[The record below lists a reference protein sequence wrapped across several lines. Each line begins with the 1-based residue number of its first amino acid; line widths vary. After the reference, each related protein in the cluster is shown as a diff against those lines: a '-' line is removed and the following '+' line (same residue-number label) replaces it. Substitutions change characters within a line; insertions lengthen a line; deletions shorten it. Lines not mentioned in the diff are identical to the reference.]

1 MAKHCAALSL
11 TRRIVAGAVVAGM
24 IAMPALA
31 RDSDGLAA
39 AFYDGRTLRQTTID
53 ANGAQTP
60 FPGGDRQTPLGSL
73 WKLFV
78 YAYVVD
84 NGLSASPYVCRGSDP
99 DEVFCCQPGARVGLD
114 AALGKSC
121 GLYFEPARLGI
132 QAEAWRE
139 YWVGRKMLRT
149 PWLVSLDQL
158 RPERRV
164 PVPELLRALHAL
176 GQSPLVLSRL
186 RTALTGVLID
196 GTAAGEVRHLG
207 GIVRAKTYTW
217 GTGPAGKHVG
227 GFAGWLNDGSVVWVS
242 GQGSSTEVLRRWHH
256 VLEPLLARPNADPS
270 RECVT
275 VRFFQRYP
283 VRQVLSAATNQ
294 PVTDAA
300 LSGGYR
306 VFFANGNTLGFRTSG
321 GLRVAQEA
329 GQARVTG
336 TFSLNEYVARVIDR
350 EARADGH
357 EEAVKAFAI
366 TARTYLIQ
374 NARQSHGCYA
384 IADSTRY
391 QRVAIDDPTAL
402 ARQVSAWTDSLV
414 LSGAMVHYS
423 LDDSSG
429 GRLSWAEAQ
438 KLAANGYHFDE
449 ILKSAFPSARIAAS
463 EDRTRRVCARE
474 PQLETWLSGQSRI
487 WARRLL
493 RVPGYEAP
501 SNVAVCRLDA
511 GTPYADTATNR
522 IYVGRDTATE
532 DRITLAHEYL
542 HLAFKS
548 HPSGVDNRFV
558 ESMARELI
566 ASDGGEYERN

>member
-1 MAKHCAALSL
+1 MARHRAALSL
-11 TRRIVAGAVVAGM
+11 TRQIVTGALVVMATL
-24 IAMPALA
+24 PVSA
-31 RDSDGLAA
+31 RDNGGLAA

-53 ANGAQTP
+53 ANSAQAP
-60 FPGGDRQTPLGSL
+60 FPGGDRLTPLGSL

-78 YAYVVD
+78 YAYVID
-84 NGLSASPYVCRGSDP
+84 NGISASPYVCQGSHP
-99 DEVFCCQPGARVGLD
+99 DEVFCCQPGARVGMD

-121 GLYFEPARLGI
+121 GLYFEPVRLTI

-139 YWVGRKMLRT
+139 YWVSRKALRMS
-149 PWLVSLDQL
+149 WLVSLDQL
-158 RPERRV
+158 RPEQRV
-164 PVPELLRALHAL
+164 PVSELLRALHAL

-186 RTALTGVLID
+186 RTALGGVLID
-196 GTAAGEVRHLG
+196 GTAAGEVRYLG

-217 GTGPAGKHVG
+217 GGGPAGKYVG

-256 VLEPLLARPNADPS
+256 VFEPLLVRPNADPS

-283 VRQVLSAATNQ
+283 VRQVLSTATNQ
-294 PVTDAA
+294 PVSDAA

-306 VFFANGNTLGFRTSG
+306 VFFANGNTLDFRTSG
-321 GLRVAQEA
+321 GLRAVQEE
-329 GQARVTG
+329 GQVRITG
-336 TFSLNEYVARVIDR
+336 MFSLNEYVARVIDR
-350 EARADGH
+350 EARAESH

-374 NARQSHGCYA
+374 NAKQSHGCYA
-384 IADSTRY
+384 IDDSTRY
-391 QRVAIDDPTAL
+391 QRVAIDDPTPL

-429 GRLSWAEAQ
+429 GRLSWTEAQ
-438 KLAANGYHFDE
+438 KLAVNGYHFDE
-449 ILKSAFPSARIAAS
+449 ILKSAFPSARIAVS
-463 EDRTRRVCARE
+463 EDRTQRVCARE
-474 PQLETWLSGQSRI
+474 PQLERWLSGQSRI
-487 WARRLL
+487 WSRRLM

-501 SNVAVCRLDA
+501 SDVAVCRLDA
-511 GTPYADTATNR
+511 GAPYADTDTNR
-522 IYVGRDTATE
+522 IYVGHDTTSE

-566 ASDGGEYERN
+566 TSDEGEHGHN